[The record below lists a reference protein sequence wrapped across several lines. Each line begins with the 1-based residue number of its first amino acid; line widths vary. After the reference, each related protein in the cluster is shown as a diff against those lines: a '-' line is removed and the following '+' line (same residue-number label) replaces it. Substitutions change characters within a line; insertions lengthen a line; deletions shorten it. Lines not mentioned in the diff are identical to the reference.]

1 VPTLAYLGDVDI
13 AREKLMNKTLYTKS
27 QYYRVDTEY
36 DGDGFQDVQV
46 DKDMEV
52 KVVAVGVGTRAFPV
66 KIIVEDKD
74 GNEFYQNV
82 AISKT
87 NCGMRDD
94 EFIMDNAKYLFG
106 NSFELVDDV
115 MDINSY
121 NYKAYIGKVVHTK
134 FPTTMLNEAT
144 KKVQNIPRM
153 IGFQIMAL
161 NPHKNDTKFTAQ
173 FKHTILGIYF
183 YKDVTLDQK
192 GISGTSKD
200 FEQEPDDYF
209 SYLFAPGP
217 GKKIE
222 TTEGSRGMIRM
233 GHVGVGFSEDEVMLA
248 AGEPDD
254 VKHGENGNYTWVF
267 KRSNNKLLYV
277 DFNGSGTV
285 VKTYTGDGP
294 KAKTTAKRGVTP
306 KKKSSSS
313 SWKNGKGTPL

>member
-1 VPTLAYLGDVDI
+1 MGRT
-13 AREKLMNKTLYTKS
+13 MYTKT
-27 QYYRVDTEY
+27 QYYRIDTEY
-36 DGDGFQDVQV
+36 DGDGFMDVTV

-106 NSFELVDDV
+106 NSFELVDDIMAV
-115 MDINSY
+115 NSY
-121 NYKAYIGKVVHTK
+121 NYKAYIGREIHTK

-153 IGFQIMAL
+153 IGFQIVSL

-173 FKHTILGIYF
+173 LKHTILGTYF

-192 GISGTSKD
+192 SISGTSKD
-200 FEQEPDDYF
+200 FEKEPDDYF

-233 GHVGVGFSEDEVMLA
+233 GHVSVGFTEDEVMLA

-254 VKHGENGNYTWVF
+254 VTHGENGMYTWMF

-277 DFNGSGTV
+277 DFNGSGV
-285 VKTYTGDGP
+285 VEKYYTKDAP
-294 KAKTTAKRGVTP
+294 KAKTAGKGRATTT
-306 KKKSSSS
+306 KKKKSSS